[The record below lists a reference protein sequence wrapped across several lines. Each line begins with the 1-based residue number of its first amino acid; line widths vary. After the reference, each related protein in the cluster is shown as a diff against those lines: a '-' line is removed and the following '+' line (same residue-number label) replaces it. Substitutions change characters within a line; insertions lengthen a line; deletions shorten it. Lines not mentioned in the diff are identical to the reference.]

1 MSGVLNAAMR
11 QNFEL
16 FLMRVFGDL
25 HYGSEPLHLA
35 WYLRA
40 ICHASTE
47 ACARPGSRLVINVP
61 PRYLKSIT
69 TSVALTAWLLG
80 RDPNLR
86 IMVATYSQ
94 DLARLHATQC
104 RTIMQTAW
112 YQRMFP
118 GSVIADDGNR
128 ILEIVMTRGGGRKAV
143 SVGGS
148 VTGHGADII
157 IVDDCLKA
165 DDARSEAK
173 REEAKAWF
181 NGTLATRLNTAGGG
195 AIISISQRLHEDD
208 LAAHLLDKGYE
219 LLSLPA
225 IAERDEYI
233 AVGPGEW
240 HHRRVDDLLDRPGLT
255 RAVLEAERRNLGPQV
270 YSAQFQQNPVAPGG
284 NMIRMEW
291 FGSYEGVI
299 ERNSCLSVV
308 QSWDTALSDE
318 PTADFSVCTTWGYR
332 DGHWHLL
339 DVLRQRLAFPDLKRA
354 VLRQDRKWR
363 ADQVVIEDAGT
374 GIALWQEFRA
384 SGELRPRMWTVSR
397 DKETRVAGI
406 CAQLEAGLCKL
417 PTEAPWLNDF
427 HRELRAFPHGRHD
440 DQVDSMTQFIEYH
453 LRHSRSLLV
462 ERDET
467 GRPLWINRPN
477 RIRRR

>member
-1 MSGVLNAAMR
+1 MSEILRAAMR
-11 QNFEL
+11 QNFDL

-25 HYGSEPLHLA
+25 HHDCAPLHLA

-47 ACARPGSRLVINVP
+47 ACARQGARLVINVP
-61 PRYLKSIT
+61 PRHLKSVA

-80 RDPNLR
+80 RDPNVR

-94 DLARLHATQC
+94 DLARLHASQC

-112 YQRMFP
+112 YQRLFP
-118 GSVIADDGNR
+118 NTVIADDGNR
-128 ILEIVMTRGGGRKAV
+128 MLEIVTTRGGGRKAV

-181 NGTLATRLNTAGGG
+181 NGTLATRLNTVGGG

-208 LAAHLLDKGYE
+208 LAAHLLDKGYD
-219 LLSLPA
+219 LLCLPA
-225 IAERDEYI
+225 IAERDERV

-240 HHRRVDDLLDRPGLT
+240 HHRKSGDLLDRPGIT
-255 RAVLEAERRNLGPQV
+255 REILETERRNLGPQV
-270 YSAQFQQNPVAPGG
+270 YSAQFQQNPVAPEG
-284 NMIRMEW
+284 NLIHMEW
-291 FGSYEGVI
+291 FGSYEHAL
-299 ERNSCLSVV
+299 ERERYFKVV

-318 PTADFSVCTTWGYR
+318 PTADFSVCTTWGYFER
-332 DGHWHLL
+332 KWHLL

-354 VLRQDRKWR
+354 VLRQHRRW
-363 ADQVVIEDAGT
+363 QPNEIVIEDAGT
-374 GIALWQEFRA
+374 GKALWQEFRA
-384 SGELRPRMWTVSR
+384 SGELRPLMWKVSQ
-397 DKETRVAGI
+397 DKETRLVGVTG
-406 CAQLEAGLCKL
+406 QLEAGLCVL
-417 PTEAPWLNDF
+417 PTEAPWLDDF
-427 HRELRAFPHGRHD
+427 RRELRAFPYGRND
-440 DQVDSMTQFIEYH
+440 DQVDSMTQFLEYFLH
-453 LRHSRSLLV
+453 RARSLLV

-467 GRPLWINRPN
+467 GRPLRIQRPSRINR
-477 RIRRR
+477 R